1 IRDHIIFSHDSMTSL
16 LRRTITIAL
25 AIGAAACG
33 RSDTQRFGG
42 DVRRGLEEGGAAAT
56 AWLDAVRT
64 GAVDDEAVVAVGY
77 LERLRLGLGS
87 PLRLAD
93 YALADPRLD
102 APARE
107 RLAWAILRR
116 TLEQKSYEIDPAA
129 LSR

>member
-1 IRDHIIFSHDSMTSL
+1 
-16 LRRTITIAL
+16 
-25 AIGAAACG
+25 
-33 RSDTQRFGG
+33 G

-56 AWLDAVRT
+56 GWLDAVRS

-102 APARE
+102 ASARE

-129 LSR
+129 LSRMSVAAGGVASGQAHLRLITDAITES